1 MTQDMNI
8 MKSIK
13 YCMSPLEIEKRSLA
27 SEQFRTVFNMHR
39 IETSRKLHNIL
50 DRYDK
55 KRYSKRKKLREN
67 S

>member
-1 MTQDMNI
+1 
-8 MKSIK
+8 
-13 YCMSPLEIEKRSLA
+13 MSPLEIEKRSLA

-55 KRYSKRKKLREN
+55 KQYSKRKKLREK